1 MSLLGWVVAFGV
13 LLVITS
19 VTSGWIR
26 RGPITSFA
34 IYLVAGVMAGPA
46 ILSLSRI
53 TFDGE
58 SAGWLRAATEAGLV
72 VSLFITGL
80 KLRVPFSHAG
90 WRGAGRLAM
99 PGMLLTI
106 GGLVAFAHVAFGWP
120 WPLALALAAILSP
133 TDPVLASLVSV
144 DDARDDDDLRV
155 TLSGEA
161 GLNDG
166 TALPFLL
173 LALALMGATDHGVD
187 LWVHWAAVDLVWDCL
202 GGVALGFAIG
212 WGVGF
217 LGTHLR
223 HAAQDVA
230 PSDVLALGIMGL
242 AYGGAEL
249 MHASGFLAAFAAGVG
264 LRRIELRVARTHPDE
279 QPERRDE
286 PDDDHTGTTPSELL
300 VRPNERSTAGNEHPS
315 QTVGWVVSDALSF
328 GDTMERL
335 IGAGLVFIVGVAVIP
350 VLSWSGVLV
359 AAVLF
364 FVIRPVSAWLSTAGL
379 RAPWQRRLLMGWFGI
394 RGLGSLNYLAYALT
408 HGLEGRAGTALS
420 DAVLT
425 VVALSILVHGV
436 TTTPLMTWRAR
447 ALERKNRSDDDKPQ
461 DARPGP
467 R

>member
-1 MSLLGWVVAFGV
+1 MSLLGWVVAFGA
-13 LLVITS
+13 LLVVTS

-34 IYLVAGVMAGPA
+34 VYLVAGVLAGPA
-46 ILSLSRI
+46 MLALAHMPLDR
-53 TFDGE
+53 E
-58 SAGWLRAATEAGLV
+58 NAEWLRAATETGLV

-80 KLRVPFSHAG
+80 KLRVPFSHPG
-90 WRGAGRLAM
+90 WRAAGRLAV

-106 GGLVAFAHVAFGWP
+106 GGLVAFAHVVLAWP
-120 WPLALALAAILSP
+120 WPIALALAAILSP
-133 TDPVLASLVSV
+133 TDPVLANLVSV

-173 LALALMGATDHGVD
+173 LALIFLGSNEPGADA
-187 LWVHWAAVDLVWDCL
+187 WVHWAAVDLLWDWL
-202 GGVALGFAIG
+202 GGIALGFAIG

-223 HAAQDVA
+223 HVAQDVA

-249 MHASGFLAAFAAGVG
+249 VHASGFLAAFAAGVG
-264 LRRIELRVARTHPDE
+264 LRRIELRVARKHPDA
-279 QPERRDE
+279 QPARGDE
-286 PDDDHTGTTPSELL
+286 HGADHAGTTPSELL
-300 VRPNERSTAGNEHPS
+300 VRPNERSTADNEHPS

-328 GDTMERL
+328 GDTVERL

-350 VLSWSGVLV
+350 AFSWSGVLV
-359 AAVLF
+359 AAALF
-364 FVIRPVSAWLSTAGL
+364 FVIRPASAWLSTAGL

-408 HGLEGRAGTALS
+408 HGLDGHAGTMLAE
-420 DAVLT
+420 AVLT

-447 ALERKNRSDDDKPQ
+447 ALARKVRSDDDKRQ
-461 DARPGP
+461 DVRPGS